1 MKVFLTLNN
10 YVKQTVQK
18 VIEPLMLQNECK
30 NFQLNTTTWEFEK
43 QWTEP
48 DKIEWQEITNYKV
61 EDSQKRQTIPVY
73 ARLKVQEKQ
82 IYLEVYIKYWN
93 LREVTTKDT
102 DRTKTLKDKYRQDK
116 VMLSAK
122 EEDKE
127 VRYYN
132 SKQLLGTFYKDKLTD
147 RSHNANINFGIHT
160 QDLWI
165 QSEDKLYKLYKN
177 FRGLLS
183 YLNEEEYKNSVKFLK
198 NRNREIK
205 LEG

>member
-1 MKVFLTLNN
+1 M
-10 YVKQTVQK
+10 
-18 VIEPLMLQNECK
+18 
-30 NFQLNTTTWEFEK
+30 
-43 QWTEP
+43 
-48 DKIEWQEITNYKV
+48 
-61 EDSQKRQTIPVY
+61 Y

-116 VMLSAK
+116 VMLSAM

-147 RSHNANINFGIHT
+147 RSQNAKIHFGVNT
-160 QDLWI
+160 QDLWVK
-165 QSEDKLYKLYKN
+165 SEDNLYKLYKN

-183 YLNEEEYKNSVKFLK
+183 YLNEEEYKKSVKFLK

-205 LEG
+205 LEGQSNDKNNEDPRYWFNDQEETEMEKDNRQRINEGEEIEREEQRKMEKIKQA

>member
-1 MKVFLTLNN
+1 M
-10 YVKQTVQK
+10 
-18 VIEPLMLQNECK
+18 
-30 NFQLNTTTWEFEK
+30 
-43 QWTEP
+43 
-48 DKIEWQEITNYKV
+48 
-61 EDSQKRQTIPVY
+61 Y

-116 VMLSAK
+116 VMLSAM

-147 RSHNANINFGIHT
+147 RSQNAKIHFGVNT
-160 QDLWI
+160 QDLWVK
-165 QSEDKLYKLYKN
+165 SEDNLYKLYKN
-177 FRGLLS
+177 FRGLLT

-205 LEG
+205 LEEQSNDKNNQDPRNWFNDKEENEMEKERPRKEEEKR